1 MKHRYTAVLLASL
14 LLLGAAGCSSKPS
27 TMTPPDQSP
36 VTESFPEVSEITE
49 DPAEETASTGT
60 SDGTEDADTDAA
72 ETTTTAAAV
81 AGSAP
86 AQLGTDAPQPVT
98 QAQTVDPAKI
108 VEPPSGADDDQMG
121 ELKSEPAAT
130 AAPSNADKPAA
141 TAPTAAPKPA
151 SSASQLATKGGAASG
166 KLQITIPTVEV
177 TAEELKANDY
187 TVDLLITLDKN
198 PGITYSEWGLHLD
211 SNCTYTADTD
221 GLPIDTVYSISDSSH
236 FMWTAWTSGSVTTKK
251 TGGMLRLHAK
261 LPRDAKSG
269 STYPVTYADM
279 SLQPAAHIWQD
290 GGSNWVSSKSV
301 GWTNGGVVVK

>member
-1 MKHRYTAVLLASL
+1 MKHRYTAVLLAAL
-14 LLLGAAGCSSKPS
+14 LLLGAAGCSSKPE
-27 TMTPPDQSP
+27 TLTPPDQAP
-36 VTESFPEVSEITE
+36 VTESFAETAEISG
-49 DPAEETASTGT
+49 DPAEEDA
-60 SDGTEDADTDAA
+60 GTETSESTEDTDAA
-72 ETTTTAAAV
+72 ETTATAAAA

-98 QAQTVDPAKI
+98 QGQTVDPAKI

-130 AAPSNADKPAA
+130 AVPSNADKPAA

-151 SSASQLATKGGAASG
+151 SSASQLATKGGASSG
-166 KLQITIPTVEV
+166 KLQITVPTAEV

-211 SNCTYTADTD
+211 SRCTYTADTE
-221 GLPIDTVYSISDSSH
+221 GLPIDTVFFINDSSN
-236 FMWTAWTSGSVTTKK
+236 FMWSAWTSGNETTKK
-251 TGGMLRLHAK
+251 TGGMLRLHVK

-269 STYPVTYADM
+269 STYPVTYADQ
-279 SLQPAAHIWQD
+279 SLQPAPHIWQNGD
-290 GGSNWVSSKSV
+290 SNWVSSKNV